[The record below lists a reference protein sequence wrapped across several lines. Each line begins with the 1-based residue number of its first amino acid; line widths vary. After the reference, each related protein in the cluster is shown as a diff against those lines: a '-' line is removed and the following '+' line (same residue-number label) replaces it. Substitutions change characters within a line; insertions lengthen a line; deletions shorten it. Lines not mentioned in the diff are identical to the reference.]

1 MRQPIKLNESDITR
15 IVRRVISENV
25 KGEKFLK
32 AVDVDNDGDYDD
44 WDGTDEKAIENVI
57 RSIKSTDEYNEI
69 NSYVTKKTGKGV
81 TTWIRMEREES
92 ENYYMFCHLVSLGV
106 TVNGYSKHFCN
117 LGTISCVDRMTRPN
131 PKGNFGSHANRYGNI
146 KYINGSYDLYQGSDF
161 FCRIK

>member
-25 KGEKFLK
+25 KGEQFLK
-32 AVDVDNDGDYDD
+32 AVDDDNDGDYDD
-44 WDGTDEKAIENVI
+44 WDGTDDAVMSKVVM
-57 RSIKSTDEYNEI
+57 SIKSKEEYNEI
-69 NSYVTKKTGKGV
+69 NRYVTKKTGKSV
-81 TTWIRMEREES
+81 ITWIRVEREER

-106 TVNGYSKHFCN
+106 TVNGYSELFCN
-117 LGTISCVDRMTRPN
+117 PGTISCVDRMSLPN